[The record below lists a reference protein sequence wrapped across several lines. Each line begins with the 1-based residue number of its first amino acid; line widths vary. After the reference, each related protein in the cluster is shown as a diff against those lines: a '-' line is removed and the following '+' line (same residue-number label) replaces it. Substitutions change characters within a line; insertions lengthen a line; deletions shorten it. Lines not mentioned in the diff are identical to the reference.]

1 MTYYLVKHC
10 KLVFGWEA
18 RMSTQKI
25 SLNDKYDLSKS
36 PVMLNGTQALVR
48 LMMMQKARDKAAGLN
63 TAGLVTG
70 YRGSPLGAVDMQ
82 MQRAEK
88 HLTGSDVTFQ
98 YGLNEDL
105 AVTALWGAQQAEIR
119 GEGKYDGVFGL
130 WYGKGPGVDRSGDA
144 FRHANMA
151 GSSTHGGVLVAMGDD
166 HTGESS
172 TVLHQS
178 EWSLLDCYLP
188 IVSPAGVQ
196 EILDYGIYGYELSR
210 FSGLWVGLKTMKDTI
225 EVTSVVDGDP
235 DRIQIKRPEF
245 DMPEGGLNIRLADDR
260 FQQEDRII
268 DYKRFA
274 AEAFSHANKMD
285 KRVWGK
291 PGAKIGFV
299 AAGKNWLDL
308 VHAMSLLN
316 IDETMAERLGITT
329 YKVGQTWP
337 MDVRGFN
344 AWAEGLDLIVVVE
357 EKRKLIEVQIKEA
370 IFDDRRG
377 RRVYGWYKGGVGEAN
392 REELFPTK
400 YALDPIMIA
409 EKLGG
414 ILIEEGRDTEAVKAG
429 LAALDDAKRA
439 DNAEE
444 IAARLPYFCSGCPH
458 NSSTKLPDGSRAYAG
473 IGCHFMVQWMD
484 RETTGFTHMGAEGAN
499 WIGEAPFSNRTHVFQ
514 NLGDGTYNHSG
525 VQAIRAALAE
535 GTNITYKI
543 LYNDAVAMTG
553 GQQAEGGLT
562 AQQIAHELKAMGMKT
577 IAVVYDDKEDVDAKL
592 FPAGMRMHE
601 RAELMDVQKEFEK
614 VEGVSAILYIQ
625 TCAAEKRRRRKRG
638 QFPDPDQRVF
648 INPDVCEGCGDCGI
662 QSNCVSIVPKETELG
677 RKRAIDQS
685 SCNKDFS
692 CVNGF
697 CPSFLTVEGAKIR
710 KEATAELKLPDLPE
724 PKLPEIIGTHN
735 VVITGVGGT
744 GVVTIGAVLAQAAQ
758 IDGMG
763 AGMMEMA
770 GLAQKGGAVHIHC
783 RLAKR
788 PEDISAIRVATGEA
802 HALIGGDLVVS
813 AGAKTIGL
821 MKTGQTGGVVNSH
834 EIITGDF
841 TRDTNFQLPTDRL
854 QVALQAR
861 LQDGLALF
869 DASEL
874 ARVTMGDSIFSN
886 MMVFGA
892 AWQQG
897 LIPVSHAAITE
908 AITLNG
914 AAVERNLRAFEIGR
928 WAVVDPVEAAKIA
941 KPANVVQLPKSLDE
955 IITFRSDQ
963 LVAYQG
969 AGLAK
974 RYVKFLEGIT
984 DKPLKEAVAK
994 GYHKL
999 LAYKDEYEV
1008 ARLLLSSQEKLAAE
1022 FEGDLKVS
1030 YNLAPPVFGGKLVNG
1045 RPQKRKFGP
1054 AMTPWLRL
1062 LAKMKPL
1069 RNTPLDVFGYTAE
1082 RKMERALIKQYE
1094 RDMKEWLPKAGEV
1107 DPEALIAL
1115 AELPLQIR
1123 GFGPVKLES
1132 EAKAAKRREELLIA
1146 LRQSGAPVQNA
1157 AE

>member
-1 MTYYLVKHC
+1 MTYYWVKHC
-10 KLVFGWEA
+10 KLVFGWED

-48 LMMMQKARDKAAGLN
+48 LMMMQKARDTAAGLN

-82 MQRAEK
+82 MERAQK
-88 HLTGSDVTFQ
+88 QLTESDVTFQ

-119 GEGKYDGVFGL
+119 DEGKYDGVFGL

-151 GSSTHGGVLVAMGDD
+151 GTSKNGGVLVAMGDD

-235 DRIQIKRPEF
+235 DRVQLVRPDFE
-245 DMPEGGLNIRLADDR
+245 MPEGGLNIRLADDR

-268 DYKRFA
+268 DHKRFA

-308 VHAMSLLN
+308 VHALSLLN
-316 IDETMAERLGITT
+316 IDEPMAERLGITT

-377 RRVYGWYKGGVGEAN
+377 RRVYGWYKGGVGTPN

-429 LAALDDAKRA
+429 LAALEDAKRA

-458 NSSTKLPDGSRAYAG
+458 NSSTKLPEGSRAYAG

-499 WIGEAPFSNRTHVFQ
+499 WIGEAPFSNRKHVFQ

-543 LYNDAVAMTG
+543 LFNDAVAMTG

-562 AQQIAHELKAMGMKT
+562 AHQIAHELKAMGMKT

-592 FPAGMRMHE
+592 FPVGMRMYE
-601 RAELMDVQKEFEK
+601 RAELMTVQKEFAE
-614 VEGVSAILYIQ
+614 VEGVSGIIYIQ

-638 QFPDPDQRVF
+638 LFPDPDQRVF
-648 INPDVCEGCGDCGI
+648 INPDVCEGCGDCGV

-710 KEATAELKLPDLPE
+710 KEATADVQLPDLPE
-724 PKLPEIIGTHN
+724 PKLPEIDGTHN

-758 IDGMG
+758 IDGLG

-861 LQDGLALF
+861 LRDDLSLF

-874 ARVTMGDSIFSN
+874 ARATMGDSIFSN

-897 LIPVSHAAITE
+897 LIPVSHAAIVE

-914 AAVERNLRAFEIGR
+914 AAVDRNLRAFEIGR
-928 WAVVDPVEAAKIA
+928 WAIVDPAEAVKVS
-941 KPANVVQLPKSLDE
+941 KPANVVQMPKSLEE
-955 IITFRSDQ
+955 IIAFRSDQ

-969 AGLAK
+969 SGLAK
-974 RYVKFLEGIT
+974 RYAKLLDGIA
-984 DKPLKEAVAK
+984 DKQLKEAVAK

-1008 ARLLLSSQEKLAAE
+1008 ARLLLSSHEKLAAE

-1030 YNLAPPVFGGKLVNG
+1030 YNLAPPIFGGKTVNG

-1054 AMTPWLRL
+1054 GMTRWLRL

-1094 RDMKEWLPKAGEV
+1094 RDMKQWLPKADASTLE
-1107 DPEALIAL
+1107 PLIAL

-1146 LRQSGAPVQNA
+1146 LQQAGDPVKDA